1 MLLFPGRRA
10 KRFDHTEEGRQV
22 RKKPASA
29 GEVVDDRERVEAVE
43 MGELA
48 EASETVDL
56 AAFVSAPPFAG
67 PLPPSLA
74 RHRSKSNHGRDEFLN
89 IPPGKKQRRRRF
101 PQAEKTNSASQAG
114 FNGFCRETF
123 FLSCRIARP
132 ISTTLAR
139 LPIISALA

>member
-1 MLLFPGRRA
+1 MLLFADRRA

-29 GEVVDDRERVEAVE
+29 GEVVDDREKVEAVE

-74 RHRSKSNHGRDEFLN
+74 GHRSKSNHGRDEFLN
-89 IPPGKKQRRRRF
+89 IPPGKMQSKGGSLGPGFVPRALTWCRMVPIDSWAAHWRLAKKYPKQLL
-101 PQAEKTNSASQAG
+101 G
-114 FNGFCRETF
+114 VG
-123 FLSCRIARP
+123 
-132 ISTTLAR
+132 
-139 LPIISALA
+139 